1 MKFLKG
7 LTLAAVVAGLL
18 KGLVWV
24 LAMGTAN
31 IAGREVGKIVYE
43 SSQDAY
49 YAGHLSELAAAINN
63 KLTLPQTRTNP
74 AGENIRIE
82 PVTAGE
88 NALNYSYTILDY
100 TAEQLSDGGFDSARY
115 MQENLPGQ
123 RSNACADKGRARF
136 LSVVFDCITPIRAR
150 TVNAW
155 WHMIFCR
162 RTVILRGESCSPF
175 CLLLQ
180 PPCCICSTR
189 RHL

>member
-1 MKFLKG
+1 VKFLKG

-123 RSNACADKGRARF
+123 RSNACADKGTRKIPERGIRLHYAYSSKDGQRMVAYDI
-136 LSVVFDCITPIRAR
+136 LPADCD
-150 TVNAW
+150 
-155 WHMIFCR
+155 FK
-162 RTVILRGESCSPF
+162 G
-175 CLLLQ
+175 
-180 PPCCICSTR
+180 
-189 RHL
+189 